1 MYISANII
9 DNLKLPIMRAYLLPV
24 FFLLNGILTGQIN
37 QNVNDY
43 YLSFL
48 KARESENYIHSID
61 SIFYGKFHKFKVLE
75 KSPSSDVTK
84 ATVHKVR
91 SGWEP
96 VNYHL
101 DVDYYDDRKFSDIL
115 LYKKQD
121 NLIDTI
127 RYFKYDPDGRL
138 ILEQYYYDTDYCGTG
153 NPFNYERT
161 IYQYN
166 QEKKLISKLNQTK
179 WSSCSQEELGGKW
192 IDHLKHDYI
201 YDDSSRIVEEFV
213 YSNLWREG
221 DSIRTELIPV
231 KHFKYLYENGKLK
244 DKYEERTDSVNNI
257 WLNNKHENYSYKGD
271 SVFDVVSI
279 WNSEL
284 MEWEKDARLINYI
297 HDGKTDVLSQKWSK
311 ILNSWVNFDYSYYLD
326 SGFDGYFDY
335 YYAIWDDI
343 DWWVVH
349 SKKYSVNGSWVTKK
363 EYHDHSG
370 TLVTNSKYD
379 DKHNL
384 LKKTK
389 FFLWGSSSTQVYDQ
403 DNKYNHFDNITEEHS
418 INYNYNSGE
427 FSKESYNHYYWHTE
441 KKNLQ
446 VYSPLVY
453 RDNEWNMG
461 VWSKLGDTLS
471 YVKNYTFS
479 DYTIGSEKKYRELLL
494 LNPDSG
500 TSPKRTEQYYR
511 EENGKIWINTEEGDK
526 LLFDFALE
534 IGDTFNNES
543 NTKLIVDTT
552 FYRTMENGEERKVL
566 QLRCFENSDLKTTW
580 IEGIGD
586 LGGGLALNASSC
598 FVGWD
603 KSLVCFHQDGELV
616 YRSSEFDY
624 CWPTSNKEIELTKL
638 KIVPNPAMNE
648 IRIISDNQI
657 EEAKIYNISG
667 KLIKTSQAKRIDI
680 QALKPGLYI
689 VKMKTGDKLQIGK
702 FVKM

>member
-1 MYISANII
+1 MYIGVSII
-9 DNLKLPIMRAYLLPV
+9 DNLKPPIMRAYLLPV
-24 FFLLNGILTGQIN
+24 FFLLNGILVGQIN
-37 QNVNDY
+37 KNVNDY

-61 SIFYGKFHKFKVLE
+61 SIFYGKFNKFEVLE

-84 ATVHKVR
+84 AIVHKVR

-96 VNYHL
+96 INYHL
-101 DVDYYDDRKFSDIL
+101 EVDYYDDRKFSDIL

-127 RYFKYDPDGRL
+127 RYYKYDPDGIL
-138 ILEQYYYDTDYCGTG
+138 ILEQYYYDIDYCGTG

-166 QEKKLISKLNQTK
+166 QEKKLISKLNQIK
-179 WSSCSQEELGGKW
+179 WASCSQEELGGKW
-192 IDHLKHDYI
+192 IDHLKHVFT

-221 DSIRTELIPV
+221 DSIRTKLIPV
-231 KHFKYLYENGKLK
+231 KHFKYLYKNGKLK
-244 DKYEERTDSVNNI
+244 DKYEETTDSVNNI
-257 WLNNKHENYSYKGD
+257 WLKKKYENYSYKGD
-271 SVFDVVSI
+271 SIFDVVSI

-284 MEWEKDARLINYI
+284 MEWEKDARLIKYI
-297 HDGKTDVLSQKWSK
+297 HDGKIDVLQQGWSK
-311 ILNSWVNFDYSYYLD
+311 NSNSWVNSNYAYYLD

-335 YYAIWDDI
+335 YYALWDHI

-349 SKKYSVNGSWVTKK
+349 SEKYTVNGSWVTKN
-363 EYHDHSG
+363 EYHHHNG

-389 FFLWGSSSTQVYDQ
+389 FFLWGSSSTKVYDQ

-418 INYNYNSGE
+418 IDYNHNSGE

-441 KKNLQ
+441 KKNPQ

-453 RDNEWNMG
+453 KDNEWNMG
-461 VWSKLGDTLS
+461 VWSKIGDTLS

-479 DYTIGSEKKYRELLL
+479 DYIIGSEKKYRELLL

-526 LLFDFALE
+526 LLFDFTLE

-566 QLRCFENSDLKTTW
+566 QLWCFENSDLKTTW

-624 CWPTSNKEIELTKL
+624 CWPTSNIEIELTKL
-638 KIVPNPAMNE
+638 KIVPNPAINE

-657 EEAKIYNISG
+657 EEAKIYDISG
-667 KLIKTSQAKRIDI
+667 KLIIISQAKRIDI
-680 QALKPGLYI
+680 QDLKPGLYI
-689 VKMKTGDKLQIGK
+689 VKMKTGNKLQIGK